1 MHVTKLCYLRC
12 LRRLV
17 VCFNGI
23 SDRVPHLLHRLG
35 SPPLRQSHCLNMGMI
50 PDATPEQIKKTY
62 YNFMKSCHLDL
73 SGNDADTTNFCMF
86 INEVYTISF
95 QVLSDLV
102 QRMVYDEIHGY
113 ALTATKPFLDDSYP
127 KDHVLYLTD
136 VVILL

>member
-1 MHVTKLCYLRC
+1 MINKAT
-12 LRRLV
+12 RRMIMYPMDNQ
-17 VCFNGI
+17 FK
-23 SDRVPHLLHRLG
+23 HLLTVTT
-35 SPPLRQSHCLNMGMI
+35 QSHALSI

-86 INEVYTISF
+86 INEVYT
-95 QVLSDLV
+95 VLSDLV